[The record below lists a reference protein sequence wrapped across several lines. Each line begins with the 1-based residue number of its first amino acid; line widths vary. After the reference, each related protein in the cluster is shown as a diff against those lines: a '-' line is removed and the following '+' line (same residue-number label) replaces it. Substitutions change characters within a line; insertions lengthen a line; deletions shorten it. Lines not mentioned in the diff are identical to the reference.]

1 MPAAAI
7 RHTGGEKGARF
18 RLEWLIVAIVS
29 LGTSFVK
36 TAFGLGA
43 GVLFGPVLA
52 LFLEP
57 RQAMGMTAP
66 VMLLSSVAAL
76 TAHWRRWDWP
86 VLRRL
91 LPTALAGLWVGSL
104 FLARAPAPHLR
115 RAIGAVALAFA
126 AVQLAR
132 LRRGGPVPS
141 AGDRATGPAL
151 LLGFSGG
158 VVSGIANSGG
168 LFFSMYLLPRLEKV
182 AFVASLTAT
191 LMVVDL
197 FRLVSYWYLDVLQPR
212 HVLLGLLCAPLMLVG
227 GWLGKRLNGRLSPR
241 AFVGALSA
249 LIAATGLALLAR

>member
-1 MPAAAI
+1 M
-7 RHTGGEKGARF
+7 
-18 RLEWLIVAIVS
+18 EWLIVAIVS

-66 VMLLSSVAAL
+66 VMFLSSVAAL
-76 TAHWRRWDWP
+76 AAHWRRWDWP

-91 LPTALAGLWVGSL
+91 LPTALAGLWLGSV
-104 FLARAPAPHLR
+104 FLAQAPAPHLR
-115 RAIGAVALAFA
+115 RAIGVA
-126 AVQLAR
+126 AVSFAVVQVAR
-132 LRRGGPVPS
+132 LRRGAAVSP
-141 AGDRATGPAL
+141 AGDWAPGPAL
-151 LLGFSGG
+151 LLGFTGG
-158 VVSGIANSGG
+158 VVSGIAHSGG